1 MKKIIPLILIAYLFA
16 FKSFGQKHISAL
28 NHVSFYSETPMEN
41 IEAHTYNAKSIVDL
55 ETGEIVFT
63 VPINTFE
70 FKKSLMQEHFNEN
83 YMESD
88 KYPKA
93 KFKGKLENFK
103 KQPGSQKVLA
113 KGILEIHGVSREVSI
128 PGEVQMLKDGVKIK
142 SSFPVRVA
150 DYNIKIP
157 NLVAPNIAE
166 YVEVSIDFSYVPYEK

>member
-1 MKKIIPLILIAYLFA
+1 MKKITLLMLLVLMFSLE
-16 FKSFGQKHISAL
+16 SFGQRYISEL

-41 IEAHTYNAKSIVDL
+41 IEAHTYNAKSAIDL
-55 ETGEIVFT
+55 ETGEIAFT
-63 VPINTFE
+63 IPINTFE

-83 YMESD
+83 YMESH

-103 KQPGSQKVLA
+103 KQAGKQKVIA
-113 KGILEIHGVSREVSI
+113 KGILEIHGVSREVSV
-128 PGEVQMLKDGVKIK
+128 PGEVEFLKEQTKIK

-157 NLVAPNIAE
+157 NLVASNIAE
-166 YVEVSIDFSYVPYEK
+166 IVEVSIDFSYVPYEK